1 MAKFAVIKT
10 GGKQYK
16 VKAGDVLEV
25 EKLQLKKEAKKYIF
39 EEVLLIS
46 DDKEVKIGEPVI
58 KGAKVEAE
66 IIDPEMKDKKVRTV
80 KYKAKKRYKRTV
92 GHRQRL
98 TKVKITKI

>member
-25 EKLQLKKEAKKYIF
+25 EKLQLKKEAKKFTF

-66 IIDPEMKDKKVRTV
+66 IIDPEMKDKKVRTT